1 MGLLHISIPA
11 DRPEHVATVLARIL
25 GGPALPFPPCPGAWI
40 AFSAADDGTAIEV
53 YPVGTEISAGAEA
66 IAFHRGASGGGPS
79 PCHGAIASDL
89 GAQDLI
95 ALGEAEGWRA
105 RICNRGPF
113 DCVELWIENR
123 FLVEVLTPEMQ
134 NDYRRGM
141 TAACWRAMFGME
153 DGE

>member
-53 YPVGTEISAGAEA
+53 YPTGTEISAGAEA
-66 IAFHRGASGGGPS
+66 IAFHRGASGGG
-79 PCHGAIASDL
+79 
-89 GAQDLI
+89 QDLI

-141 TAACWRAMFGME
+141 TAASWRAMFGME